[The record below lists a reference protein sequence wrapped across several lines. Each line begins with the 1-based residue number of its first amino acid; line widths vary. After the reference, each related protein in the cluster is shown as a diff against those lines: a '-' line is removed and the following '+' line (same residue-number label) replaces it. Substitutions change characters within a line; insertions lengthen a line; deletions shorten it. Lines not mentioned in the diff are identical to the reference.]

1 MSDAPYQAP
10 SQQAPAP
17 APQQQQQPSGNGNG
31 FGIASL
37 VLGIV
42 TMVGFAIPFLNY
54 VTIATGVVGVVLGI
68 VGLVIKFRPRKAAIA
83 GLILSGLGLLLSVI
97 LAVIYTAA
105 FAGAAE
111 AISKATVPPAG
122 SSASAAAAGDGA
134 VSGDASFKNGV
145 LTTSKMKI
153 EITSHRVIPVGQ
165 PGNEYGEKPVIAFVY
180 TTTNLTN
187 KELDPTTAWI
197 GSFEAYQDNDPNAVN
212 ELNVGS
218 TPGEQYLDTQ
228 TEQIKQGGTVEN
240 AVAYELDD
248 ETTAV
253 KLSAKEDLFSDEL
266 GSQMYE
272 LK

>member
-10 SQQAPAP
+10 TQQAPAP
-17 APQQQQQPSGNGNG
+17 APRQQPTGNG

-37 VLGIV
+37 ILGII

-68 VGLVIKFRPRKAAIA
+68 IGLVIKFRPRKAAIA

-122 SSASAAAAGDGA
+122 SSASAAAAEDSEA
-134 VSGDASFKNGV
+134 SGDASFKDGV
-145 LTTSKMKI
+145 LKTSKMKI

-180 TTTNLTN
+180 KTTNLTN

-218 TPGEQYLDTQ
+218 MPGDQYLDTQ

-272 LK
+272 IK